1 MALACYEAVRDTG
14 GRIRVYSNI
23 AGIHISEGR
32 LEKARE
38 ALEAALSLARTSGTS
53 TDQARTHY
61 NMGVLA
67 ATREEH
73 TEAIRQYE
81 MALDIAQCAD
91 SETDDALLFACEL
104 ATGVSLLEGL
114 EDFPGSWS
122 RFERALDLAAR
133 LHDARLRAQASR
145 NIAYWHE
152 SVADCDAA
160 IQAYAECIEVFTRL
174 GDRHWAASATGRMGL
189 CLWRANR
196 AEEAREALERAV
208 SELDAIGD
216 RARADAMRRALRD
229 IR

>member
-1 MALACYEAVRDTG
+1 MAST
-14 GRIRVYSNI
+14 
-23 AGIHISEGR
+23 
-32 LEKARE
+32 
-38 ALEAALSLARTSGTS
+38 SLNAP
-53 TDQARTHY
+53 
-61 NMGVLA
+61 
-67 ATREEH
+67 
-73 TEAIRQYE
+73 
-81 MALDIAQCAD
+81 D

-104 ATGVSLLEGL
+104 ATGSLCLRA
-114 EDFPGSWS
+114 S
-122 RFERALDLAAR
+122 RTSRQLVPVPNVLRSAAR